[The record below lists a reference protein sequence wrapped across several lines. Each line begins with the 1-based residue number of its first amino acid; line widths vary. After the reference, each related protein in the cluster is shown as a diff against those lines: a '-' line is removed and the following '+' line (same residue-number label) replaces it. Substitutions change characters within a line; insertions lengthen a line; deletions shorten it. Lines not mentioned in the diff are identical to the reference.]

1 MQALI
6 TQLRTERFM
15 KEKTEPNKIEEVAQT
30 LEQEIEELEKQLA
43 ELNDMRE
50 GARLS
55 ERAKL
60 GLRELILRENF
71 NARDLKEE
79 PKQKRCLILIQHDS
93 GNSEHSENFKT
104 RIASPCD

>member
-50 GARLS
+50 GARSVSYTHLT
-55 ERAKL
+55 L
-60 GLRELILRENF
+60 PTNREV
-71 NARDLKEE
+71 
-79 PKQKRCLILIQHDS
+79 
-93 GNSEHSENFKT
+93 
-104 RIASPCD
+104 

>member
-15 KEKTEPNKIEEVAQT
+15 KEKTEPKKIEEVAQT

-55 ERAKL
+55 EIEKNQAWAQRVDTARKL
-60 GLRELILRENF
+60 QR
-71 NARDLKEE
+71 KHW
-79 PKQKRCLILIQHDS
+79 C
-93 GNSEHSENFKT
+93 
-104 RIASPCD
+104 

>member
-55 ERAKL
+55 EIEKNQAWAQRVDTARKLQRKRLEGRAKAKKMSHLNPARLRKLRAL
-60 GLRELILRENF
+60 GKI
-71 NARDLKEE
+71 
-79 PKQKRCLILIQHDS
+79 
-93 GNSEHSENFKT
+93 
-104 RIASPCD
+104 